1 MKVNSYVIVC
11 WGYQFLPLSTI
22 FSIEFWTSSN
32 SVLFLEHFRQCAIFL
47 TVPTVC
53 YLWISSHSVL
63 FWEQFMQFAIFE
75 TVPTLWFFFHCMTS
89 LILIT
94 LTNIPSAALL
104 YSSVLN
110 DKIIWLFSVN
120 IRAFQT
126 LSIILISC
134 YIRNEYAIAT
144 SDKAVFRNTKEINVI
159 DQNVQ

>member
-1 MKVNSYVIVC
+1 MLRISIFASFNDFFYWILD
-11 WGYQFLPLSTI
+11 QFQ
-22 FSIEFWTSSN
+22 
-32 SVLFLEHFRQCAIFL
+32 QCAIFG
-47 TVPTVC
+47 TFSTVC
-53 YLWISSHSVL
+53 YFFNRSNRVL
-63 FWEQFMQFAIFE
+63 FVDQFPQCALLG
-75 TVPTLWFFFHCMTS
+75 TVHAVCYFWNSSDIVFFFHCMTS

-144 SDKAVFRNTKEINVI
+144 SDKAVFRNAKEINVI

>member
-11 WGYQFLPLSTI
+11 WRYQFLPLSTI

-47 TVPTVC
+47 TVTTCAICGSVPTVC
-53 YLWISSHSVL
+53 SFGNSSCSCY
-63 FWEQFMQFAIFE
+63 FWNSSDI
-75 TVPTLWFFFHCMTS
+75 VFFFHCMTS